1 MSRAAR
7 FPRSVCVRARGR
19 SCTGRP
25 LFFLFSFVVANAFLI
40 WLASPRMAGKKRA
53 RRELRLRYRYCGRA
67 ETRSARVSTGRR
79 LRNRELVRLGATSF
93 LFSLLSCRLASL
105 ALSGRLIESRWR
117 VSHRRTSHPRS
128 LAASFTPTSY
138 LAGRSFCEDRR
149 RGKKNYCLESFYGD
163 SANCAA
169 SVTSCALTPVS
180 ARRGAVRGLSRAS
193 WLNGTALYVA
203 KHETGLTRSRACC

>member
-1 MSRAAR
+1 MPCRALRVFLEACVCAR
-7 FPRSVCVRARGR
+7 ADARVRVA
-19 SCTGRP
+19 
-25 LFFLFSFVVANAFLI
+25 LFFSFVVANAFLI

-117 VSHRRTSHPRS
+117 VSLRRTSHPRS

-149 RGKKNYCLESFYGD
+149 RGKKTI
-163 SANCAA
+163 A
-169 SVTSCALTPVS
+169 S
-180 ARRGAVRGLSRAS
+180 SRFTA
-193 WLNGTALYVA
+193 TALIVPP
-203 KHETGLTRSRACC
+203 R